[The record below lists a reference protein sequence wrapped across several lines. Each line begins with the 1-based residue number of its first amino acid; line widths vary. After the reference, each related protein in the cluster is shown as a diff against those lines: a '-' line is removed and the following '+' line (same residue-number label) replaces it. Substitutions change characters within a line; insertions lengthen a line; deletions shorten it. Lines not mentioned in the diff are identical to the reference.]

1 MSGNRLRL
9 DPPMLRLL
17 GFVCALVFIDT
28 VFFSALTPLLPHYMR
43 EADLSKAGVG
53 ILVAAYPLGTLV
65 GSLPGGLLVA
75 RLGDRLV
82 AVLGLALMSAA
93 TLVFGWTSAAVVLDG
108 ARFVQGIAGACTW
121 AAGLAW
127 LASAAPGERR
137 GELLGIALG
146 SAVIGALF
154 GPVVGAVANQIG
166 TGPAFSAASVA
177 GAALMLAALAVPSP
191 RAPEPQGLR
200 AAWPALRDSRLGTGL
215 WLMALA
221 GIAFG
226 VIDVLAPLRLSRLGA
241 SGTIIAA
248 TFLCGAVLES
258 GLSPVTGR
266 LCDRFGAQRPVM
278 VALAAGVAFSV
289 LVSLPG
295 SVPGL
300 SVVLIVGMPFFG
312 SLYTPAASLVSEG
325 AKHRGLNLGIAFA
338 LTNLTW
344 AAGAGYRRLD
354 ERRGRPGDI
363 GPRSLQHARGRLPGD
378 AGHPGAS
385 SGAVTPAEA
394 GRRLRRAR
402 LRPDARWPR
411 GSSGLERN
419 DERRGTRQR
428 RDGAHVVP
436 RCPRRE
442 VLRPGVRGARTR
454 GVDEREGIVVWHVV
468 DRRQDEAD
476 QVQCGPGQQ
485 VHGPALVEVTQR
497 PGGQHDADDPGS
509 EKREHEQRGRRRLV
523 HGVHGGDALGG
534 GQAAE
539 GLHHEGGEGEEH
551 AA

>member
-1 MSGNRLRL
+1 MAQASVRLTTS
-9 DPPMLRLL
+9 LRVLL
-17 GFVCALVFIDT
+17 GFVCALVLTDT
-28 VFFSALTPLLPHYMR
+28 VFFTALTPLLPHYVQVVG
-43 EADLSKAGVG
+43 LTKAGAG
-53 ILVAAYPLGTLV
+53 LLVAAYPLGTLI
-65 GSLPGGLLVA
+65 GALPGGVLAA
-75 RLGDRLV
+75 RLGCRPVVL
-82 AVLGLALMSAA
+82 LGLALMSVSA
-93 TLVFGWTSAAVVLDG
+93 LVFGFASSELALDA
-108 ARFVQGIAGACTW
+108 ARFVQGVGGACVW

-146 SAVIGALF
+146 SAVVGALF

-177 GAALMLAALAVPSP
+177 GAALILAALAVPSP

-278 VALAAGVAFSV
+278 VALAAGVAFSI

-295 SVPGL
+295 SVSGL

-344 AAGAGYRRLD
+344 AAGQA
-354 ERRGRPGDI
+354 I
-363 GPRSLQHARGRLPGD
+363 A
-378 AGHPGAS
+378 AS
-385 SGAVTPAEA
+385 MSGAVAQATSDLVPYSMLAVA
-394 GRRLRRAR
+394 CLATLAIQARALARAR
-402 LRPDARWPR
+402 
-411 GSSGLERN
+411 
-419 DERRGTRQR
+419 QR
-428 RDGAHVVP
+428 K
-436 RCPRRE
+436 
-442 VLRPGVRGARTR
+442 
-454 GVDEREGIVVWHVV
+454 
-468 DRRQDEAD
+468 
-476 QVQCGPGQQ
+476 
-485 VHGPALVEVTQR
+485 PA
-497 PGGQHDADDPGS
+497 GG
-509 EKREHEQRGRRRLV
+509 
-523 HGVHGGDALGG
+523 
-534 GQAAE
+534 
-539 GLHHEGGEGEEH
+539 
-551 AA
+551 